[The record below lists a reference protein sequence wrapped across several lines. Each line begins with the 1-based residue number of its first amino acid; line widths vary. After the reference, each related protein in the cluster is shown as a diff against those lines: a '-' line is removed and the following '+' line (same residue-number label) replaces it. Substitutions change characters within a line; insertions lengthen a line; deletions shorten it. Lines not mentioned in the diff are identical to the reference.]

1 MRGLAPKF
9 TRKRAYLIFPVRG
22 SERRGL
28 VSVEAK
34 KRKGKV
40 STDQPGKSHHGPKR
54 EQEWG
59 LRQRADVM
67 VGNEVVREDLAL
79 LLVPSSCTSFFE
91 FCFLYVTCVMHTQ
104 AMSTASRLILAWAGW
119 RPHKSYCQLF
129 EHARPLV

>member
-1 MRGLAPKF
+1 MASPTIQAATSKLCKSVPGGGVRMRGLAPKF

-54 EQEWG
+54 EQERG

-79 LLVPSSCTSFFE
+79 LLVPSSCTSFLSFVS
-91 FCFLYVTCVMHTQ
+91 C
-104 AMSTASRLILAWAGW
+104 MS
-119 RPHKSYCQLF
+119 P
-129 EHARPLV
+129 V